1 MKTAKIT
8 LNPPEIR
15 SISYNNTFRQ
25 KPGQPLKMTIKS
37 QATVKTNPAAPTTA
51 MVFVKITASDE
62 EQNLSLELETMTL
75 AVASTFIDN
84 IDDVLKARYLP
95 IIMMGV
101 NEKIRSLTATLGLN
115 LRLPTPQLDY
125 QEEPETEAPV
135 TITS

>member
-8 LNPPEIR
+8 LNPPEIK

-25 KPGQPLKMTIKS
+25 KAGQPLKMTIKS

-51 MVFVKITASDE
+51 MVLVRIIASDE

-84 IDDVLKARYLP
+84 IDDVLKAQYLP

-101 NEKIRSLTATLGLN
+101 NEKIRSLTANLGLN

-125 QEEPETEAPV
+125 REEPETEAPV

>member
-8 LNPPEIR
+8 LNPPEIK

-51 MVFVKITASDE
+51 MVLVKIAAIDE
-62 EQNLSLELETMTL
+62 EQNLSLEVETMTL

-115 LRLPTPQLDY
+115 LRLPIPQLDY
-125 QEEPETEAPV
+125 REEPEMEAPV